1 MPLAE
6 LYSFFFFFSIMP
18 TFAHQ
23 FYGDTPRDMSPCSCA
38 PSLCTPCRHSS
49 SADAVAADPTLG
61 YSCVSFPIV
70 NTFPDL
76 LCSEYDLD
84 PNKPSPKI
92 THLSP
97 SSHHKDHHVTE
108 QLQQ

>member
-84 PNKPSPKI
+84 PNTPSPKNQKATLI
-92 THLSP
+92 YA
-97 SSHHKDHHVTE
+97 
-108 QLQQ
+108 